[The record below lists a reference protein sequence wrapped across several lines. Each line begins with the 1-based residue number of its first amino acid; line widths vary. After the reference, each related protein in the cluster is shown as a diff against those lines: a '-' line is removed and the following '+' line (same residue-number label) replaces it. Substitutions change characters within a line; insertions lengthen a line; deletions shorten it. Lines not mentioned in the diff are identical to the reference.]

1 VELCG
6 SHAIRPP
13 CSTSNSTNFAPGE
26 EGVAKRMK
34 LHESNSVPMLLVVY
48 ELMNFAW
55 RVSSHEAGLY

>member
-1 VELCG
+1 MELCG
-6 SHAIRPP
+6 SHAIRPS

-26 EGVAKRMK
+26 GVAKLMK
-34 LHESNSVPMLLVVY
+34 LHESNSVPILLVVY